1 MKNIFFPDEE
11 VSINDLYFMCYM
23 IERIAR
29 RLHVHNADVVNAIG
43 SKELTRLICCAGVL
57 HAENPL
63 NVEDR
68 WIADYSLK
76 KGNFDITNVNP
87 DLVEKIPEP
96 LQMGGV
102 YQRLISDTLSE
113 DENFADAMIRVYND
127 PICQIIDNYNASA
140 YYEPSYVV
148 ARAYRQGGF

>member
-1 MKNIFFPDEE
+1 
-11 VSINDLYFMCYM
+11 M

>member
-29 RLHVHNADVVNAIG
+29 RLHIHNADVVNAIG